1 MEMPR
6 QTKTGQEE
14 KAVARGWEGALD
26 STWAD
31 TEEISLLP
39 SCAYTHPL
47 PPSVPCPSAAGPTEA
62 QRLCLRPT
70 LRVKRRTRSAAMAAL
85 RSMLLCLLN
94 KRVRQ
99 SQPISSFSW
108 FDKQTNKTLTIPY
121 PLRLCC
127 DVN

>member
-39 SCAYTHPL
+39 SCAYNPPASSLSSL
-47 PPSVPCPSAAGPTEA
+47 PIGCWAHGGSAALSTSHAPG
-62 QRLCLRPT
+62 
-70 LRVKRRTRSAAMAAL
+70 
-85 RSMLLCLLN
+85 
-94 KRVRQ
+94 
-99 SQPISSFSW
+99 
-108 FDKQTNKTLTIPY
+108 
-121 PLRLCC
+121 
-127 DVN
+127 